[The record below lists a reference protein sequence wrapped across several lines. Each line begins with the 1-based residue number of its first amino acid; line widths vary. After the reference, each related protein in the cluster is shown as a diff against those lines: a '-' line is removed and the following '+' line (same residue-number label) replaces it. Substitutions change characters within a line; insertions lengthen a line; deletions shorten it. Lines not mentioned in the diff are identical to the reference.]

1 MADDSLMKDSGIV
14 AVCIVLLTGIG
25 YGLKWIGGKIWD
37 LMLGQIKERI
47 EQMDKRIEC
56 LEKEL
61 EASKEREC
69 HFYDC
74 PEGRPCAK
82 IVRSFTM
89 ENAANVI
96 RTPKN
101 EVKFLTPETSGD
113 GSMTIRK
120 AKK

>member
-1 MADDSLMKDSGIV
+1 MADDSLMKDGGI
-14 AVCIVLLTGIG
+14 AGICIILLGGIG
-25 YGLKWIGGKIWD
+25 YGLRWIGQKIWD
-37 LMLGQIKERI
+37 MMMRQINERI
-47 EQMDKRIEC
+47 EQMDRRINA

-61 EASKEREC
+61 AESKDREC

-89 ENAANVI
+89 EDATNVI
-96 RTPKN
+96 RKPKN
-101 EVKFLTPETSGD
+101 EVRFLTPETSGD